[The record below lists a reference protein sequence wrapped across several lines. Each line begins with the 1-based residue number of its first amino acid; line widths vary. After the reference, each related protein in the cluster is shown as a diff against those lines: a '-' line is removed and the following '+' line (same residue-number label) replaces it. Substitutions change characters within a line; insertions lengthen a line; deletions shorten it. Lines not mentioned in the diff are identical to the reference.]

1 MLPEAVQ
8 AADGLA
14 KVLHDLVD
22 EALSELAVD
31 EQSARRCMRARAS
44 EREIFVAYIDN
55 AQLHIRRRLL
65 LPDEGHHIGVSGQCP
80 TSQSQSG
87 TDQQSIE
94 SRELPPVAGQM
105 ILTGAAGDRQVAAA
119 DRP

>member
-1 MLPEAVQ
+1 MLLEVVQ
-8 AADGLA
+8 ATDGLA

-22 EALSELAVD
+22 DALSELAVD

-65 LPDEGHHIGVSGQCP
+65 LPDEGHHFGASRQCP

-87 TDQQSIE
+87 TDQQSTRVARAAPCRGPDDRHG
-94 SRELPPVAGQM
+94 SR
-105 ILTGAAGDRQVAAA
+105 R
-119 DRP
+119 

>member
-14 KVLHDLVD
+14 KALRDLVD

-31 EQSARRCMRARAS
+31 QQSARRCVRARAS

-65 LPDEGHHIGVSGQCP
+65 LPDEGHHFGASRQCP

-87 TDQQSIE
+87 TDQQST
-94 SRELPPVAGQM
+94 RGARVAPVAGQM
-105 ILTGAAGDRQVAAA
+105 IVTGAAGDRQVAAA

>member
-1 MLPEAVQ
+1 MLLEVVQ

-14 KVLHDLVD
+14 KLLHDLVD

-31 EQSARRCMRARAS
+31 EQSAKMCES
-44 EREIFVAYIDN
+44 TCEREILVAYTDN

-65 LPDEGHHIGVSGQCP
+65 LPDEGHHFGVSGHCP

-87 TDQQSIE
+87 TDQQST
-94 SRELPPVAGQM
+94 RVARAAPVAGQM
-105 ILTGAAGDRQVAAA
+105 IVTGAAGDRQVAAA